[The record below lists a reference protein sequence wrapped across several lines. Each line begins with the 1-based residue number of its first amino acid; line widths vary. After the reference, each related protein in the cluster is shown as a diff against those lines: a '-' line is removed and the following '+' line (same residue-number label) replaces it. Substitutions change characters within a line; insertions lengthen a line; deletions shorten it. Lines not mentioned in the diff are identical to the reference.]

1 MMGVLVY
8 VVLDEVAFGL
18 ERKLVCPASR
28 VVCWRRRCK
37 TSSTPRG
44 KMETRNMR
52 PGDARVTEIFRGAT
66 LLRVEGLMRS
76 SCFAT
81 LAVVQKPN
89 QLSSRPNPSSLFLAS
104 LYSKLNRLLP
114 RPPGCRI
121 LSTRSTCLMIKLL
134 SLITAAVSLM
144 IDAYFQPRPLFP
156 RCLLYA
162 SQPKPATFNDAT

>member
-1 MMGVLVY
+1 MDVLVY

-37 TSSTPRG
+37 TCPTLRG
-44 KMETRNMR
+44 KMETRKMR
-52 PGDARVTEIFRGAT
+52 LGGVRMIEIFRKAT

-89 QLSSRPNPSSLFLAS
+89 QLSTRPNPSSLFLAS
-104 LYSKLNRLLP
+104 L
-114 RPPGCRI
+114 
-121 LSTRSTCLMIKLL
+121 
-134 SLITAAVSLM
+134 
-144 IDAYFQPRPLFP
+144 
-156 RCLLYA
+156 
-162 SQPKPATFNDAT
+162 